1 MDERETRTAQEPI
14 PFPDPA
20 AYAQA
25 QASHRQT
32 QQRAQQSPQQRRR
45 RKNKKTLVLQRRLLV
60 FGIAFGIFLI
70 IFSMGALW
78 GGGRGPKI
86 DEQSITDQLKTLDSL
101 SQTTLHFTNIERFAD
116 VDEFY
121 GWDASDYNSFILSY
135 EGSAKAAVDPK
146 GVKVEIKG
154 KTVTV
159 TLPAATVL
167 STEIAEDSISLVKD
181 GKLESIRLTD
191 LDGFKENQKGVIDA
205 KVTAGQLLFDTS
217 AKAKVSAT
225 ALTQAFCGEKYD
237 VVIK

>member
-1 MDERETRTAQEPI
+1 MQLWTKEKHEPRRSLS
-14 PFPDPA
+14 P
-20 AYAQA
+20 
-25 QASHRQT
+25 SQT
-32 QQRAQQSPQQRRR
+32 PLHM
-45 RKNKKTLVLQRRLLV
+45 RKRRLPTGRLSNV
-60 FGIAFGIFLI
+60 PSNPHSRAGGEKIKKHWYFSAAGWYLALHSAFF
-70 IFSMGALW
+70 W

-86 DEQSITDQLKTLDSL
+86 DEQSIIEQLKTLDSL

-167 STEIAEDSISLVKD
+167 STEVAEDSISLVKD
-181 GKLESIRLTD
+181 GKLESIQLTD
-191 LDGFKENQKGVIDA
+191 LDGFKENQKSVIDA
-205 KVTAGQLLFDTS
+205 KVTAGQLLFDAS